1 MDIVALAGT
10 HRLTHHLDD
19 TPKLRFDRVDMVF
32 SRPNQPPAQI
42 LKSISFD
49 VGEGDFV
56 CLLGPSGCG
65 KSTILNIAA
74 GLIEPSAG
82 SVTAGSR
89 VVTGPGRDRGVV
101 FQEYALFPWLTV
113 RDNVIL
119 GAKSGRGKVD
129 SAKVDHFL
137 EVTGMYEHRYK
148 YPKELSGGM
157 KQRAAIART
166 LANDPEIILMDEPFG
181 ALDPYTREA
190 LQDQLIELWSA
201 SRKTILFVTHSV
213 EEAAYLAGTVILL
226 KAHPG
231 ELKAV
236 VKNEVPWPRERA
248 SEELIGIERT
258 VRRVERT

>member
-1 MDIVALAGT
+1 MVTNSGT
-10 HRLTHHLDD
+10 HFVDK

-32 SRPNQPPAQI
+32 HRPNQAPAQI
-42 LKSISFD
+42 LRSISFE
-49 VGEGDFV
+49 VGEGEFL

-74 GLIEPSAG
+74 GLIRPSAG
-82 SVTAGSR
+82 TVTSGSR
-89 VVTGPGRDRGVV
+89 VVSGPGRDRGVV

-113 RDNVIL
+113 RENVVL
-119 GAKSGRGKVD
+119 GAKPERGKVD
-129 SAKVDHFL
+129 DAKVDHFL
-137 EVTGMYEHRYK
+137 TVTGMYEHRKK
-148 YPKELSGGM
+148 YPRELSGGM

-236 VKNEVPWPRERA
+236 VRNEVAWPRERA
-248 SEELIGIERT
+248 SDELIGIERAI
-258 VRRVERT
+258 RSVERS

>member
-1 MDIVALAGT
+1 LEK
-10 HRLTHHLDD
+10 

-32 SRPNQPPAQI
+32 TRPNQPRAQV

-49 VGEGDFV
+49 VGEGEFL

-74 GLIEPSAG
+74 GLIKPSAG
-82 SVTAGSR
+82 TVTAGSR
-89 VVTGPGRDRGVV
+89 VVNGPGRDRGVV

-113 RDNVIL
+113 RENVVL
-119 GAKSGRGKVD
+119 GAKSGRKVD
-129 SAKVDHFL
+129 NAKVDHFL
-137 EVTGMYEHRYK
+137 KVTGMYDHRNK

-213 EEAAYLAGTVILL
+213 EEAAYLAGVVILL

-231 ELKAV
+231 ELKATV
-236 VKNEVPWPRERA
+236 RNDVPWPRERA
-248 SEELIGIERT
+248 SEQLIGIERT
-258 VRRVERT
+258 IRRVERT

>member
-1 MDIVALAGT
+1 MAK
-10 HRLTHHLDD
+10 
-19 TPKLRFDRVDMVF
+19 TPKLRFDGVGMVF
-32 SRPNQPPAQI
+32 TRPNQPPVQV
-42 LKSISFD
+42 LKSISFEVD
-49 VGEGDFV
+49 EGDFL

-74 GLIEPSAG
+74 GLIKPSVG
-82 SVTAGSR
+82 RVTAGTR
-89 VVTGPGRDRGVV
+89 IVTGPGRDRGVV

-113 RDNVIL
+113 RENVDL
-119 GAKSGRGKVD
+119 GAKSGAGKVD
-129 SAKVDHFL
+129 RVKVDHFL
-137 EVTGMYEHRYK
+137 KVTKMYEHKDK

-190 LQDQLIELWSA
+190 LQDQLIEIWSV

-213 EEAAYLAGTVILL
+213 EEAAYLAGAVILL

-231 ELKAV
+231 EVKAV
-236 VKNEVPWPRERA
+236 IKNDVSWPRERA
-248 SEELIGIERT
+248 SEELIGIERAI
-258 VRRVERT
+258 RRAERT

>member
-1 MDIVALAGT
+1 
-10 HRLTHHLDD
+10 
-19 TPKLRFDRVDMVF
+19 MVF
-32 SRPNQPPAQI
+32 ARPNQPPAQV
-42 LKSISFD
+42 LKSITFD
-49 VGEGDFV
+49 VSEGDFV

-74 GLIEPSAG
+74 GLIKPSAG
-82 SVTAGSR
+82 TVTAGSR
-89 VVTGPGRDRGVV
+89 LITGPGRDRGVV

-113 RDNVIL
+113 RDNVVL
-119 GAKSGRGKVD
+119 GAKSGQGKVD
-129 SAKVDHFL
+129 NAKVDHFL
-137 EVTGMYEHRYK
+137 EVTGMYEHRNK

-236 VKNEVPWPRERA
+236 VSNEVPWPRERA
-248 SEELIGIERT
+248 SEDLIGIERAI
-258 VRRVERT
+258 RNVERT

>member
-1 MDIVALAGT
+1 MNT
-10 HRLTHHLDD
+10 
-19 TPKLRFDRVDMVF
+19 TPKLRFDRIDMVF
-32 SRPNQPPAQI
+32 TRPKQPPVQV
-42 LKSISFD
+42 LKSVSFD

-65 KSTILNIAA
+65 KSTLLNIAA
-74 GLIEPSAG
+74 GLIKPSAG
-82 SVTAGSR
+82 TVTAGSK
-89 VVTGPGRDRGVV
+89 VITGPGRDRGVV

-113 RDNVIL
+113 RENVVL
-119 GAKSGRGKVD
+119 GAKSADGKYD
-129 SAKVDHFL
+129 GDTVDHFL
-137 EVTGMYEHRYK
+137 IVTGMYDHRNK
-148 YPKELSGGM
+148 LPKELSGGM

-190 LQDQLIELWSA
+190 LQDQLIELWNE

-231 ELKAV
+231 ELKATI
-236 VKNEVPWPRERA
+236 KNDVPWPRERA
-248 SEELIGIERT
+248 SEDLIGIERT
-258 VRRVERT
+258 IRSVEGT

>member
-1 MDIVALAGT
+1 MEKP
-10 HRLTHHLDD
+10 
-19 TPKLRFDRVDMVF
+19 PKLRFDGVDMVF
-32 SRPNQPPAQI
+32 ARPNQPPVRV

-49 VGEGDFV
+49 VGEGEFV

-82 SVTAGSR
+82 TVTAGSR
-89 VVTGPGRDRGVV
+89 IVTGPGRDRGVV

-113 RDNVIL
+113 RENVVL
-119 GAKSGRGKVD
+119 GAKSGTGNVD
-129 SAKVDHFL
+129 RVKVDHFL
-137 EVTGMYEHRYK
+137 NVTKMYEHKDK

-190 LQDQLIELWSA
+190 LQDQLIEIWSV

-213 EEAAYLAGTVILL
+213 EEAAYLAGEVILL

-236 VKNEVPWPRERA
+236 IKNGVSWPRERA
-248 SEELIGIERT
+248 SEELIGIEREI
-258 VRRVERT
+258 RRAERT

>member
-1 MDIVALAGT
+1 MEK
-10 HRLTHHLDD
+10 
-19 TPKLRFDRVDMVF
+19 TPKLRFDRVDMTF
-32 SRPNQPPAQI
+32 PRPNQPPAQI

-49 VGEGDFV
+49 VGEGEFL

-74 GLIEPSAG
+74 GLIKPSG
-82 SVTAGSR
+82 GTVTAGSR

-113 RDNVIL
+113 RENVVL
-119 GAKSGRGKVD
+119 GAKSGRGRVD
-129 SAKVDHFL
+129 GAKVDHFL
-137 EVTGMYEHRYK
+137 KVTGMYEHRDK

-236 VKNEVPWPRERA
+236 VRNEVPWPRERA
-248 SEELIGIERT
+248 SEELIGIERAI
-258 VRRVERT
+258 RRVERT

>member
-1 MDIVALAGT
+1 M
-10 HRLTHHLDD
+10 

-32 SRPNQPPAQI
+32 SRPNQPPIQV
-42 LKSISFD
+42 LKSVSFD
-49 VGEGDFV
+49 VGEGEFL

-74 GLIEPSAG
+74 GLIIPSSG
-82 SVTAGSR
+82 KVTAGAR

-113 RDNVIL
+113 RQNVDL
-119 GAKSGRGKVD
+119 GARTRSGKIDRD
-129 SAKVDHFL
+129 RVDHFL
-137 EVTGMYEHRYK
+137 RVTGMYEHRDK

-213 EEAAYLAGTVILL
+213 EEAAYLAGVVVLL

-236 VKNEVPWPRERA
+236 IHNDAPWPRERA
-248 SEELIGIERT
+248 SEELIGFERAI
-258 VRRVERT
+258 RRVERA

>member
-1 MDIVALAGT
+1 
-10 HRLTHHLDD
+10 
-19 TPKLRFDRVDMVF
+19 MVF
-32 SRPNQPPAQI
+32 FRPNQPPVQV

-49 VGEGDFV
+49 VGAGEFV

-74 GLIEPSAG
+74 GLIRPSAG
-82 SVTAGSR
+82 TVTAGSR
-89 VVTGPGRDRGVV
+89 LVTGPGWDRGVV

-113 RDNVIL
+113 RENVVL
-119 GAKSGRGKVD
+119 GAKSGAGKVD
-129 SAKVDHFL
+129 HVRFDHFL
-137 EVTGMYEHRYK
+137 GVTTGMYAHK
-148 YPKELSGGM
+148 DKLPKELSGGM

-190 LQDQLIELWSA
+190 LQDQLVEIWSA
-201 SRKTILFVTHSV
+201 SRKTIMFVTHSV
-213 EEAAYLAGTVILL
+213 EEAAYLAGVVILL

-236 VKNEVPWPRERA
+236 IRNETRWPRERA
-248 SEELIGIERT
+248 SEELIGIERAI
-258 VRRVERT
+258 RRVERT